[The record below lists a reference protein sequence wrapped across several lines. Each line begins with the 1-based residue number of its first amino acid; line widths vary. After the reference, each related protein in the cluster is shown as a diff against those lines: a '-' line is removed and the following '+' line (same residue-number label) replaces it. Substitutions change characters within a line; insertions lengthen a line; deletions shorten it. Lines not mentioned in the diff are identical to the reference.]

1 MHSSTDDVLVMAD
14 AAKRI
19 RRVLFCENQI
29 FDGDTSLEC
38 QESSVPT
45 ILVRLVSMILE
56 GGKPNREL
64 NESQRRIAC
73 NIAQIIQFSVVKQ
86 TRKETTVKFRH
97 SRESE
102 PPLPV
107 VIGLKVHSKTRK
119 KALIADLHTK
129 GLSISYEHV
138 MDIHSSL
145 AQNVSEEYNAKGNV
159 IPPQFHKNIFTSAAI
174 DNFDYNLKSSTAS
187 TSIHWTGI
195 SIFHHLE
202 EVVTIALFRF
212 ESHCASREN
221 VHLPSSYTDVQPN
234 AWG

>member
-1 MHSSTDDVLVMAD
+1 MHSSADGVLVMAD

-19 RRVLFCENQI
+19 RRVLFCESQI

-56 GGKPNREL
+56 GGKQNREL

-73 NIAQIIQFSVVKQ
+73 NIAQIIQFNAVKQ

-97 SRESE
+97 SRENE

-129 GLSISYEHV
+129 GLSIGYEHV

-145 AQNVSEEYNAKGNV
+145 GQR
-159 IPPQFHKNIFTSAAI
+159 QR
-174 DNFDYNLKSSTAS
+174 
-187 TSIHWTGI
+187 GI
-195 SIFHHLE
+195 
-202 EVVTIALFRF
+202 
-212 ESHCASREN
+212 
-221 VHLPSSYTDVQPN
+221 
-234 AWG
+234 

>member
-19 RRVLFCENQI
+19 RRVLFCESQI

-45 ILVRLVSMILE
+45 ILVRLVSMLLE

-73 NIAQIIQFSVVKQ
+73 NIAQIIQFNAVKQ

-97 SRESE
+97 SRENE
-102 PPLPV
+102 PPLT
-107 VIGLKVHSKTRK
+107 VIGLQVHSKTRK

-129 GLSISYEHV
+129 GLSIGYEHV

-145 AQNVSEEYNAKGNV
+145 GQR
-159 IPPQFHKNIFTSAAI
+159 QR
-174 DNFDYNLKSSTAS
+174 
-187 TSIHWTGI
+187 GI
-195 SIFHHLE
+195 
-202 EVVTIALFRF
+202 
-212 ESHCASREN
+212 
-221 VHLPSSYTDVQPN
+221 
-234 AWG
+234 